1 MVAANNVLIVGGGI
15 AGHTLACALHKRGI
29 SCEIVEI
36 QPDWRISGS
45 AMTIQP
51 NALRAFR
58 DIGVVEAIAGA
69 GWHRPDRHTIF
80 TDVHGELV
88 FAADDT
94 NIVGPNLPPMVAIRR
109 QALHDVLAAALAKT
123 GVKIRMSTTVQALDD
138 RGDFVDVTFSDGTS
152 GRYDLVVGADG
163 IRSKI
168 RGMVFGLYEPKLAGF
183 GSWRGLLPLPQ
194 GLTEVIWMWGHS
206 KTLGLVPVGPNTLY
220 FAGVTK
226 EDSKTRY
233 RQEDL
238 PRLFREKFR
247 AFHGRVPEVLASIS
261 SPDQLLYTAMEE
273 VHLPAPWY
281 KGRVMVLGDAAH
293 AACPFWAQGA
303 AMAIEDTIVLAE
315 ELVAHPGP
323 AAALPA
329 WQTRRFERCMFV
341 QRGSFETGVQLH
353 QDKDDDSPK
362 IFPPPV
368 KEIIRKQS
376 GQRAAKLAEPI

>member
-1 MVAANNVLIVGGGI
+1 MPSAKNVLIVGGGI

-29 SCEIVEI
+29 GCEIVEI

-58 DIGVVEAIAGA
+58 DIGVVEAIAKG
-69 GWHRPDRHTIF
+69 GWHRPDRHTVF
-80 TDVHGELV
+80 SDVHGDIL

-123 GVKIRMSTTVQALDD
+123 GVKIRMSTTVEALED
-138 RGDFVDVTFSDGTS
+138 RGDCVDATFSDGTS
-152 GRYDLVVGADG
+152 GRYDLIVGADG

-168 RGMVFGLYEPKLAGF
+168 RGMMFGQHDPKLAGF
-183 GSWRGLLPLPQ
+183 GSWRALLPLPK
-194 GLTEVIWMWGHS
+194 GITEVMWMWGHS
-206 KTLGLVPVGPNTLY
+206 KTLGLVPVGPDTLY

-226 EDSKTRY
+226 EEGKTRY

-247 AFHGRVPEVLASIS
+247 AFHGRVPEVLESIS

-281 KGRVMVLGDAAH
+281 RGRVLVLGDAAH

-315 ELVAHPGP
+315 ELERHASV

-329 WQTRRFERCMFV
+329 WQARRLERCLFV
-341 QRGSFETGVQLH
+341 QRGSYDTGVQLH

-362 IFPPPV
+362 VFPPPV
-368 KEIIRKQS
+368 REIIRKQ
-376 GQRAAKLAEPI
+376 GALRAAKLAEPI